1 MLQQDNKHYITAIM
15 AADWESDEPKLLKPE
30 KGEVGNDSWDKSTLP
45 AFLFLKNYIRQGL
58 SLFKI

>member
-1 MLQQDNKHYITAIM
+1 M